1 MSAEVFDKL
10 VLFEQFSAA
19 AYCIENNNSTD
30 TKVTCSE
37 GNCGAVEAADTNT
50 LTEFEK

>member
-1 MSAEVFDKL
+1 VSAEVFDKL
-10 VLFEQFSAA
+10 SFFEQYSAA
-19 AYCIENNNSTD
+19 AYCKGNSNSTG

-37 GNCGAVEAADTNT
+37 QNCGNVEAADTNT